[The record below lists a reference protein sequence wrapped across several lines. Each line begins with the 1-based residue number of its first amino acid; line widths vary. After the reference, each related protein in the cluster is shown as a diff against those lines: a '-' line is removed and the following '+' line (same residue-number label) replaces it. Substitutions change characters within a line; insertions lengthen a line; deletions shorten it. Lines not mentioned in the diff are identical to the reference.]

1 MGALE
6 WRKVVHEHQGWRLLS
21 CMWLHAGIIHLL
33 TNMLSLIFIG
43 IRLEQQ
49 FGFIRVGLIYLIS
62 GLGGSILS
70 SLFLQESISVGAS
83 GALFGLLGAMLSELL
98 TNWTIYAN
106 KVLMPFSLYAP

>member
-49 FGFIRVGLIYLIS
+49 FGFSKSYLYVYKNYC
-62 GLGGSILS
+62 
-70 SLFLQESISVGAS
+70 SVK
-83 GALFGLLGAMLSELL
+83 F
-98 TNWTIYAN
+98 
-106 KVLMPFSLYAP
+106 